1 MFRCIFGGS
10 WENFKNSLPV
20 DADISSKVLLAF
32 FLVWL
37 LEFPF
42 VSFSLSSTL
51 SYPC

>member
-42 VSFSLSSTL
+42 VSSSIF
-51 SYPC
+51 